1 MTALAHLHDLFAGW
15 GVGLWALFVAEVAVS
30 IWVLWL
36 CVRWTLAPR
45 EDAPDHVKRS
55 ILDDDDRGGVI
66 VVQLTRP
73 GARPASGPR
82 TFPPAG
88 VSMPSVPPPSPRPT

>member
-1 MTALAHLHDLFAGW
+1 MTVLAHLHDLFAGW
-15 GVGLWALFVAEVAVS
+15 GLGLWALFVAEVVVTV
-30 IWVLWL
+30 WVLWL

-55 ILDDDDRGGVI
+55 IFDDDPPGGVI

-73 GARPASGPR
+73 GGAPASGPGTSR
-82 TFPPAG
+82 AAG
-88 VSMPSVPPPSPRPT
+88 VSRPSVPPPSPRPT